1 MYQKLTPTEESPAL
15 YSESAQIVSAVM
27 TAMLTAMSSAS
38 VYSQDSWKTESPF
51 VPVVK
56 VDPRRMAIAF
66 SPSLQWSDMAEG
78 PSDKKLRVESP
89 SVHPTL
95 IPQPEVSFS
104 EAKEDN
110 DTKIHNVVPLVASD
124 AVGKSVRGLL
134 DVGSPV
140 LVKKRHTKLLKSRNI
155 DEQGAKRP
163 KSAFHKVMVLFQ
175 PSKREPTQVGKAN
188 GVTIPKDLWSME
200 FNLPDFRVSPVLY
213 SFIDHT
219 STHPLSSR
227 MSITPSSMAPSP
239 DTLVEDGGQG
249 VRRLPATVPPV
260 LSLEVKDRRRYRSSP
275 AVPYFPRWDKDNM
288 PPLPPM
294 PVHPLNLTLSKATTV
309 ASQNIQH

>member
-1 MYQKLTPTEESPAL
+1 MSQKLTPTEESPAL

-38 VYSQDSWKTESPF
+38 MYSQDSWKTESPF

-56 VDPRRMAIAF
+56 VDPRRMATAF
-66 SPSLQWSDMAEG
+66 SPSVHWSDMAEG
-78 PSDKKLRVESP
+78 PSDKKLGVESP
-89 SVHPTL
+89 LVHPTL
-95 IPQPEVSFS
+95 IPQV
-104 EAKEDN
+104 KEDN
-110 DTKIHNVVPLVASD
+110 DTKIHNVMPLVASD
-124 AVGKSVRGLL
+124 AVGKPVRGLL

-155 DEQGAKRP
+155 DEPAAKRP
-163 KSAFHKVMVLFQ
+163 KSVFHKVMVLFQ
-175 PSKREPTQVGKAN
+175 PSKRD
-188 GVTIPKDLWSME
+188 I
-200 FNLPDFRVSPVLY
+200 LY

-227 MSITPSSMAPSP
+227 MSMTPSSMASSP

-260 LSLEVKDRRRYRSSP
+260 LSLETKDRRRYRSSP

-294 PVHPLNLTLSKATTV
+294 PVHPLNPTLSKATTI